1 VQPHVTT
8 PCPPDNNECT
18 QDPGCNPQTGLC
30 THPPVPDSTPCS
42 DTDGIQCTFAGC
54 EVGQC
59 VQTHIPCPPPINHQQ
74 CYEAKPAA
82 FTLRTV
88 STQDQFGTISLQ
100 LRFPHRLCAPANKN
114 QEGISDPTEHLTA
127 YKAKSTA
134 KFAKKLNQTVV
145 NQFGTLQLDVVRP
158 VLFMVPTDKNGVPRT
173 PPSGDHFTCYKV
185 KRSHGAAKFVP
196 QTVTVVDQFESITET
211 VIKPLTLCAPASKNN
226 EDPSAPLHPDHLLC
240 YKAKSATNLGDI
252 TVSIDNQFG
261 PDQLRL
267 IHRRE
272 LCVPALKNPV
282 PTTTTTS
289 TVTTTSTT
297 TTTVFG
303 SPSGAFTEIQP

>member
-1 VQPHVTT
+1 
-8 PCPPDNNECT
+8 
-18 QDPGCNPQTGLC
+18 QDHLNG
-30 THPPVPDSTPCS
+30 
-42 DTDGIQCTFAGC
+42 
-54 EVGQC
+54 
-59 VQTHIPCPPPINHQQ
+59 CPPPIDHVQ
-74 CYEAKPAA
+74 CYEAKPHA

-88 STQDQFGTISLQ
+88 SAQDQFGLISLQ

-114 QEGISDPTEHLTA
+114 GEGILDPTEHLTG

-145 NQFGTLQLDVVRP
+145 NQFGTLQLDLVRP
-158 VLFMVPTDKNGVPRT
+158 ELFLVPTDKNGVPRT

-196 QTVTVVDQFESITET
+196 RTVTVVDQFESITEN
-211 VIKPLTLCAPASKNN
+211 VIKPVRLCAPASKNN

-240 YKAKSATNLGDI
+240 YKSKSATQFGDVEVTI
-252 TVSIDNQFG
+252 QNQFG

-272 LCVPALKNPV
+272 LCVPSLKNPA
-282 PTTTTTS
+282 PTTTTSS
-289 TVTTTSTT
+289 TTVVPTTSSTSST
-297 TTTVFG
+297 LVG
-303 SPSGAFTEIQP
+303 SPSGAFPGDLP